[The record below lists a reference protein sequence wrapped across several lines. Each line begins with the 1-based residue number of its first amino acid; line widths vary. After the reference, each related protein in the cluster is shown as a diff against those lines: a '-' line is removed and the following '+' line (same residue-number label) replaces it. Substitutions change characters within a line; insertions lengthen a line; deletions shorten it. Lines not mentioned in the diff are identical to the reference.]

1 METTIKSIAIVVL
14 LMMGVSKQS
23 IAQKNTSLTNPDEI
37 TAAAVQYFE
46 YSLKEGELFK
56 LAEKHQITGA
66 YEFDVTIR
74 ERGEVAS
81 VFVVDREGG
90 SLAFQNL
97 VKDAVMKMK
106 LGFKMQKGKRYK
118 INYKFQF

>member
-1 METTIKSIAIVVL
+1 METTIKSIVIVLL

-23 IAQKNTSLTNPDEI
+23 LAQKNISLTNPDEI
-37 TAAAVQYFE
+37 TEVAVKYFE

-56 LAEKHQITGA
+56 LAEKYQITGA

>member
-1 METTIKSIAIVVL
+1 METTIKSIVIIAL
-14 LMMGVSKQS
+14 LMIGLNKQS
-23 IAQKNTSLTNPDEI
+23 FAQKNISLSDPDEVT
-37 TAAAVQYFE
+37 TAAVKYFE

-97 VKDAVMKMK
+97 VKDALMKMK

>member
-1 METTIKSIAIVVL
+1 
-14 LMMGVSKQS
+14 MMGVSKQS
-23 IAQKNTSLTNPDEI
+23 FAQKNVSLSDPDEI
-37 TAAAVQYFE
+37 TTAAVQYFE

-66 YEFDVTIR
+66 YEFDVTIKG
-74 ERGEVAS
+74 RGEVVS
-81 VFVVDREGG
+81 VFVADRDGG

-97 VKDAVMKMK
+97 VKDAVMKMR
-106 LGFKMQKGKRYK
+106 LDFKMQKGKRYK

>member
-1 METTIKSIAIVVL
+1 METTIKSIVIIAL
-14 LMMGVSKQS
+14 LMMGLNKQS
-23 IAQKNTSLTNPDEI
+23 FAQKNISLSDPDEI
-37 TAAAVQYFE
+37 TEAAVKYFE

>member
-1 METTIKSIAIVVL
+1 MVL
-14 LMMGVSKQS
+14 LMIGISKQS
-23 IAQKNTSLTNPDEI
+23 FAQKNTSLTDSDEI
-37 TAAAVQYFE
+37 TAAAVKYFE

>member
-1 METTIKSIAIVVL
+1 MVL
-14 LMMGVSKQS
+14 LMIGISKQS
-23 IAQKNTSLTNPDEI
+23 FAQKNTSLTNPDEI
-37 TAAAVQYFE
+37 TAAAVKYFE

>member
-1 METTIKSIAIVVL
+1 METTIKSIVIVLL

-23 IAQKNTSLTNPDEI
+23 LAQKNISLTNPDEI
-37 TAAAVQYFE
+37 TEAAVKYFE

-56 LAEKHQITGA
+56 LAEKYQITGA

>member
-1 METTIKSIAIVVL
+1 METTIKLIAIVLL
-14 LMMGVSKQS
+14 LMIGISKQS
-23 IAQKNTSLTNPDEI
+23 LAQKNISLTNPDEI
-37 TAAAVQYFE
+37 TEAAVKYFE

>member
-1 METTIKSIAIVVL
+1 METTIKLIAIVLL
-14 LMMGVSKQS
+14 LMIGISKQS
-23 IAQKNTSLTNPDEI
+23 LAQKNISLTNPDEI
-37 TAAAVQYFE
+37 TEAAVKYFE

-118 INYKFQF
+118 TNYKFQL

>member
-1 METTIKSIAIVVL
+1 MIGL
-14 LMMGVSKQS
+14 NKQS
-23 IAQKNTSLTNPDEI
+23 FAQKNISLSDPDEVT
-37 TAAAVQYFE
+37 TAAVKYFE

-97 VKDAVMKMK
+97 VKDALMKMK

-118 INYKFQF
+118 INFKLNQ

>member
-1 METTIKSIAIVVL
+1 METRIKLIAIVML
-14 LMMGVSKQS
+14 LMVGISKQS
-23 IAQKNTSLTNPDEI
+23 LAQKNTSLTNPDEI
-37 TAAAVQYFE
+37 TAAAVKYFE

-97 VKDAVMKMK
+97 VKDAVMKLK

-118 INYKFQF
+118 VNYKFQF